1 MVDTQQKNE
10 LMTVAEVARK
20 LRIGPNTVKRLIV
33 DRELRGVKVANRWRI
48 FADSVD
54 ALLLRGE
61 MPDASSSDTASGP
74 ATREGADPS
83 KASNGRPA
91 GFASQGPR
99 VRGVSGEASGGNRE
113 VTRSVRLH
121 PRTG

>member
-10 LMTVAEVARK
+10 WMTVAEVARK
-20 LRIGPNTVKRLIV
+20 LRIGSNTVKRLIV
-33 DRELRGVKVANRWRI
+33 DRELRGTKVANRWRI
-48 FADSVD
+48 HADSVD

-61 MPDASSSDTASGP
+61 MPDASSDTASGP
-74 ATREGADPS
+74 ATREGADPP
-83 KASNGRPA
+83 KTSNGRPT
-91 GFASQGPR
+91 GFAGQGPR
-99 VRGVSGEASGGNRE
+99 VRGTSGEASGGNRE